1 MKDMTV
7 SKALLWLFIAEI
19 LMIFSGLGVVGAI
32 LAIVAF
38 VLNLVALYGASK
50 LDGGYHTAFV
60 LSIVG
65 IVINVIMAIVNSESF
80 VYSLLSIVSDVVAL
94 GILYFVV
101 TTTCKQLD
109 AIGVADISAKGLSV
123 WKINLICTVVS
134 VVLTLLMLIPVIN
147 VIAAVLVVIVAIVM
161 LVAYILYLIFLWKSH
176 KALA

>member
-19 LMIFSGLGVVGAI
+19 LMIFSGWGVVGAI
-32 LAIVAF
+32 LAIIAF

-60 LSIVG
+60 LSVVG
-65 IVINVIMAIVNSESF
+65 VVISVVMMIVNSEGF
-80 VYSLLSIVSDVVAL
+80 VYSLLSIVGDVVAL

-109 AIGVADISAKGLSV
+109 AAGAPEVSGKGERI
-123 WKINLICTVVS
+123 WKINLICTIVS
-134 VVLTLLMLIPVIN
+134 VVLTLLALIPIIN
-147 VIAAVLVVIVAIVM
+147 IIAAVLLVIVAIVM
-161 LVAYILYLIFLWKSH
+161 LVAYVLYLIFLWKSH